1 VRLISEGSEGS
12 TVRRI
17 HGSLLAGLL
26 VAVAVVSALAA
37 IAAQSVLEAET
48 RAKIARVN
56 ADLRDL
62 AVASEAYFVDHGI
75 YPPSTSGGVQRRGF
89 PEQLGGQFLS
99 ATLWVDLSTPVAYIG
114 NAFLIDHFA
123 LPDGGDLPED
133 GAVYTY
139 QNLLNNYCGDLL
151 QGEPRFSTSFC
162 DAAME
167 FYGDWRLGSV
177 GPDGDFGIPGAVP
190 PTAQTPY
197 DPTNGTLSAGNI
209 WRSQIHPENDMPDS
223 PNLVGGL

>member
-1 VRLISEGSEGS
+1 VRLISEGSEDS

-37 IAAQSVLEAET
+37 IAAQGMLEAET
-48 RAKIARVN
+48 RAKVARVN

-75 YPPSTSGGVQRRGF
+75 YPPSTSGGAQLRGF
-89 PEQLGGQFLS
+89 PEQVNGQFVS
-99 ATLWVDLSTPVAYIG
+99 GTLWVDLSTPVAYIG

-139 QNLLNNYCGDLL
+139 QNMLNNYCGHLL
-151 QGEPRFSTSFC
+151 QGEPRFSSAFC
-162 DAAME
+162 EAALD
-167 FYGDWRLGSV
+167 FYGAWRIGSV
-177 GPDGDFGIPGAVP
+177 GPDGDFTIPRAPV

-223 PNLVGGL
+223 PDLVGGL